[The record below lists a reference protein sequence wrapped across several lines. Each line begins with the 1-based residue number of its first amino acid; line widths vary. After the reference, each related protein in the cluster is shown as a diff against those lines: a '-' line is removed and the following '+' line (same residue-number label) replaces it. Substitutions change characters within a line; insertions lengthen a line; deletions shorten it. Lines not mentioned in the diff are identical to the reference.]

1 MDNFEDKAAKAEKMK
16 GIILASKIDPAAFYP
31 LYLEYVDNVY
41 YYVLSRIRSHQD
53 AEDITAEVFTRAI
66 NHLNRYREE
75 GNFLAWLLT
84 IARNL
89 TFDHYRNRDNHW
101 LELSE
106 LPLPNEEFEF
116 EVEDKLLLKS
126 KLKQLTPEQLEILV
140 LRYNARLTFLEIS
153 KFLGKKEDA
162 VRKAHNKII
171 GSLRSQMEVLDD

>member
-1 MDNFEDKAAKAEKMK
+1 MDNFEDKAAQAEKIK
-16 GIILASKIDPAAFYP
+16 GIVLASKKDPAAFYP

-66 NHLNRYREE
+66 KQLNRYKEE

-101 LELSE
+101 LELSDCRRAGR
-106 LPLPNEEFEF
+106 NR
-116 EVEDKLLLKS
+116 LLRTGPRHCRA
-126 KLKQLTPEQLEILV
+126 QHEQGG
-140 LRYNARLTFLEIS
+140 RSARPAI
-153 KFLGKKEDA
+153 
-162 VRKAHNKII
+162 R
-171 GSLRSQMEVLDD
+171 